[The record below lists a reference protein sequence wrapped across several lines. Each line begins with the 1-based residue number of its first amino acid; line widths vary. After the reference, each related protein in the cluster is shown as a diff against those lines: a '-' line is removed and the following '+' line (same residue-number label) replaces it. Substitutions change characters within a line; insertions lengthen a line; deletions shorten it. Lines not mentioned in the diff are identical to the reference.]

1 MEKEKAMTKEE
12 FEQVVCFLL
21 QNGCEIDEDDVLVV
35 DMENK
40 DVIINFESPRQCFN
54 EVVAT
59 FSKTYHRCNKNK
71 DYSLRFDASFMVSL
85 DKNKKLIFEDWI
97 VSWVGAYC
105 GNIKNVE
112 AWDATFGEKKGD
124 AHICVYKELS
134 NAEEIK
140 DFFSMYD
147 LVLQIVECGGLYK
160 KPVE

>member
-1 MEKEKAMTKEE
+1 MVKEKAMTKEE
-12 FEQVVCFLL
+12 FEQVVYFLL
-21 QNGCEIDEDDVLVV
+21 KNGCEIDEDDVLFV

-40 DVIINFESPRQCFN
+40 NMIINFESPSQCFN

-59 FSKTYHRCNKNK
+59 FSKTYHKCNKNK

-85 DKNKKLIFEDWI
+85 DKKKKIIFDDWI
-97 VSWVGAYC
+97 VSWIGAYC
-105 GNIKNVE
+105 ENIV
-112 AWDATFGEKKGD
+112 DADESTFGEKKGD
-124 AHICVYKELS
+124 SHICVYKQLS
-134 NAEEIK
+134 NVEDIK